1 PRISGDPVSPLEKI
15 PAAHPGY
22 QTQVQSWISIQT
34 GVPLD
39 DEQAA
44 ELQKAVAVAL
54 ADTRAAD
61 DDYDNLKMA
70 ATRAA
75 EALRSESPESAQRVI
90 LAALF
95 VELMPDDYIVFLSCL
110 VIISAALLDGESL
123 SDAARQTTLRVMR
136 SRPARAHAVTV
147 LGYE

>member
-1 PRISGDPVSPLEKI
+1 RYCPSRTPRYPLFSGFSLTEMTKFDIPMAVIVHPIVVAQHAEVGGPPTAILGLTAHLPPISGDPVSQLEKI
-15 PAAHPGY
+15 PAAPPGY

-75 EALRSESPESAQRVI
+75 EAPRSESPESAQG
-90 LAALF
+90 
-95 VELMPDDYIVFLSCL
+95 VE
-110 VIISAALLDGESL
+110 
-123 SDAARQTTLRVMR
+123 
-136 SRPARAHAVTV
+136 
-147 LGYE
+147 